1 MVLLNDVGNISRG
14 KGKIFWIN
22 NFYKHPLFEKC
33 IFTTTT
39 CALIHILDC
48 ETIFPFGITKLHWSS
63 LSMLICV
70 YMLTWAANM
79 LFYKEVAI
87 TLYNGMHWMCV
98 VVYFVV
104 IIVYRVKFHIH
115 KLLHQ
120 VDFTNFKAIELFK
133 S

>member
-1 MVLLNDVGNISRG
+1 MVLLNDVGNISRR

-63 LSMLICV
+63 LQQAGPHGVVKCHTRSRVRKPYLGGITGLPNMCKHIVSSVLRMWSRIRSDTYRECSK
-70 YMLTWAANM
+70 MQFAA
-79 LFYKEVAI
+79 
-87 TLYNGMHWMCV
+87 G
-98 VVYFVV
+98 
-104 IIVYRVKFHIH
+104 
-115 KLLHQ
+115 
-120 VDFTNFKAIELFK
+120 
-133 S
+133 